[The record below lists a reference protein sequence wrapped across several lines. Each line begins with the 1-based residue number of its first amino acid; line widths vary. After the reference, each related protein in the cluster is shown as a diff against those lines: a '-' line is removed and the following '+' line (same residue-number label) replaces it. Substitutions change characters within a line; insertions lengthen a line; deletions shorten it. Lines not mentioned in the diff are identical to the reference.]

1 MQFTYFFLFRLFDLL
16 PYSLSMQVKKKKKK
30 KKKKESQG
38 EVKKEPPARKVEII
52 IF

>member
-30 KKKKESQG
+30 KESQG